1 MINPLNGSWRP
12 IRGVV
17 ALALSGC
24 VALAGD
30 GLPRPAV
37 AAGASAPQPIRV
49 VAAENFY
56 ANVAAQIGGRYV
68 STLGIMNNPQ
78 VDPHTYESSPADANA
93 VGAADVVIQNG
104 LGYDAFMDKLEAA
117 SPNTARSVIDVGA
130 RLGYRVGY
138 NWHLW
143 YLPSTMPR
151 VAALIADELARRD
164 PAHREL
170 FLARAHAFVRSL
182 TPWTTLIARVRARF
196 AGTPV
201 ATTEP
206 LTDHFT
212 DAAGL
217 HVLTPATFEQAIQQ
231 GNDPSPQD
239 VLVMR
244 RLLSD
249 RKVRVLLYDQQS
261 VEPLTVQLLG
271 LARAHH
277 VPIVGMYETEPL
289 SKSYQQWMLA
299 EMSALERALSKGV
312 STERIL

>member
-1 MINPLNGSWRP
+1 M
-12 IRGVV
+12 
-17 ALALSGC
+17 
-24 VALAGD
+24 D
-30 GLPRPAV
+30 AV
-37 AAGASAPQPIRV
+37 AARPIRV

-68 STLGIMNNPQ
+68 STLGIMNNPTI
-78 VDPHTYESSPADANA
+78 DPHTYESSPADANA

-104 LGYDAFMDKLEAA
+104 LGYDAFMSKLEGA
-117 SPNTARSVIDVGA
+117 SPNSGRRVIDVGA
-130 RLGYRVGY
+130 RLGYKVGY

-143 YLPSTMPR
+143 YLPQTMPR
-151 VAALIADELARRD
+151 VAALIADTLARRD
-164 PAHREL
+164 PAHRT
-170 FLARAHAFVRSL
+170 FFWANARAFVHSL
-182 TPWTTLIARVRARF
+182 TPWTALIAQVRVRFARV
-196 AGTPV
+196 PV

-239 VLVMR
+239 VQVMR
-244 RLLSD
+244 HLLSD

-261 VEPLTVQLLG
+261 IEPLTVQLLV

-299 EMSALERALSKGV
+299 EMSALELALARGV
-312 STERIL
+312 STERIR